1 MRWLLLD
8 KIREIHKGKKA
19 VTESRVPQAPY
30 SSEVLFVEMMAQTGG
45 LLVGAE
51 SDYQKD
57 VIFAKIE
64 SATFTPVPDPGTPI
78 TIEATSD
85 GLAAEGGWIEGVIT
99 SAGGTVA
106 KAKLLLMSVGRLV
119 PGSSKPITF
128 HDNFMNHFN
137 VRAKVVPSAC
147 GAESSPVGNEDAAG
161 GQPS

>member
-8 KIREIHKGKKA
+8 KVLSIRKGKKA
-19 VTESRVPQAPY
+19 VTESRVPKAPY

-64 SATFTPVPDPGTPI
+64 SATFTPVPKPGTPI
-78 TIEATSD
+78 VIEAMSD

-99 SAGGTVA
+99 CAEGTIA
-106 KAKLLLMSVGRLV
+106 RAKLLLMSVGRLI
-119 PGSSKPITF
+119 PENQRPITF
-128 HDNFMNHFN
+128 HDNFMNHFK
-137 VRAKVVPSAC
+137 VREKIV
-147 GAESSPVGNEDAAG
+147 
-161 GQPS
+161 QPT